1 MKKAKKKVRGL
12 SKSKTNPERAWLGNP
27 LFMAA
32 LITIMA
38 VLAFILADDWVNLQK
53 VSAKPVVVAPQISVK
68 VTPTKAPLR
77 K

>member
-1 MKKAKKKVRGL
+1 MKKTRKKVGGL
-12 SKSKTNPERAWLGNP
+12 SKLKLTPEKVWLGNP

-38 VLAFILADDWVNLQK
+38 VLAFILADDWLALK
-53 VSAKPVVVAPQISVK
+53 KSADQSVK
-68 VTPTKAPLR
+68 TVITATPTPAVR